1 MEDLYALYLELYAYN
16 QSGNPEQFAEAV
28 AFALSLD
35 NGDTTKSIE
44 VYATAAI
51 AVTGF
56 DGDEVPGRGPY
67 ESVSL
72 LDFYEFEQVWE
83 RYRNLSPRVTSGAQ

>member
-28 AFALSLD
+28 SFALSLD
-35 NGDTTKSIE
+35 SADTVKSIE

-51 AVTGF
+51 AVANY
-56 DGDEVPGRGPY
+56 DY
-67 ESVSL
+67 EDAVGGL
-72 LDFYEFEQVWE
+72 LDFYQFQQVWE
-83 RYRNLSPRVTSGAQ
+83 RHRNLFPRVSSGAQ